1 MYTSEKNQLTPY
13 HLVQSFYS
21 VENLKTV
28 WLIPEVTLHN
38 HAVSLSCF
46 HMAICSLQWRH
57 NEHDDVSNHQPYDC
71 LDRLFRRRWKETSK
85 LRASALYVGNSPVTG
100 EFPTQRASNA
110 GNVSIWWHH
119 HFCALKNRAIDER
132 PLYGVWQ
139 WHLKYVHIIL
149 AERFIHCYWM
159 KSKWK

>member
-1 MYTSEKNQLTPY
+1 M
-13 HLVQSFYS
+13 QSFYS

-28 WLIPEVTLHN
+28 WLIPEVTVHN
-38 HAVSLSCF
+38 HAVSVSCF
-46 HMAICSLQWRH
+46 HMAIYSLQWRH

-71 LDRLFRRRWKETSK
+71 LDRLFRCRWKETSK
-85 LRASALYVGNSPVTG
+85 LRASALCVGNSPVTG
-100 EFPTQRASNA
+100 EFPAQRASNA

-119 HFCALKNRAIDER
+119 FCALKNRAIDEC

-139 WHLKYVHIIL
+139 WHLKYEHIIL

-159 KSKWK
+159 KSKRK